1 MNSQILK
8 KYIPYAL
15 AAAAGYAAIT
25 ALDVAKVYDEAK
37 RLNQENSSVELYKMR
52 AAALGNMQ
60 IVSGVASGLLALAA
74 GFTAREG
81 FKGIAVPA
89 IIGAAAGFLASR
101 QIERA

>member
-25 ALDVAKVYDEAK
+25 ALDVSQVYAESK
-37 RLNQENSSVELYKMR
+37 RLNQANSSGELYKMR

-74 GFTAREG
+74 GFTARGG

-89 IIGAAAGFLASR
+89 IVGAAVGFLASR